1 MFMRLLLKNVSRATL
16 CWQAEVLLH
25 RKPYFIGMRVD
36 TFSRSYESNTFWLV
50 AEQKA
55 IVDLGSLT
63 TAKRLPLAEACCII
77 LTHLHYDHTAA
88 LDQLQLPDSTKIM
101 MHEADAKA
109 MGTNASAAHFF
120 GARAP
125 RFHIDTLLR
134 DGTKIDLGDSILDVI
149 HTPGHTPGSICLY
162 DDHSKSL
169 FSGDTVF
176 PYGGIGRTDLP
187 GGNSHDLIRSISRLE
202 KLEVSVLYPG
212 HGEVTANNVNEQIK
226 QSLKFAK
233 ANEGPE

>member
-1 MFMRLLLKNVSRATL
+1 V
-16 CWQAEVLLH
+16 
-25 RKPYFIGMRVD
+25 RVD
-36 TFSRSYESNTFWLV
+36 TFSRANESNTYWLI

-63 TAKRLPLAEACCII
+63 TAKQLPLDEACCII

-88 LDQLQLPDSTKIM
+88 LDQLRLPAGTKIM
-101 MHEADAKA
+101 MHEADAKEI
-109 MGTNASAAHFF
+109 GTNASAAHFF
-120 GARAP
+120 GARPP
-125 RFHIDTLLR
+125 RFHVDTLLR
-134 DGTKIDLGDSILDVI
+134 DGTRIDLGDSILHVI

-162 DDHSKSL
+162 EDNSKSL

-176 PYGGIGRTDLP
+176 PYGSIGRTDLP
-187 GGNSHDLIRSISRLE
+187 GGSSHDLVRSISRLE

-212 HGEVTANNVNEQIK
+212 HGEVTANNVNDQIK

-233 ANEGPE
+233 ANEDPE

>member
-1 MFMRLLLKNVSRATL
+1 VGQAQALL
-16 CWQAEVLLH
+16 Q
-25 RKPYFIGMRVD
+25 RKPYSMEVRVD

-63 TAKRLPLAEACCII
+63 TAKQLPVDDACCVI

-88 LDQLQLPDSTKIM
+88 LDQLKLSGNTKVM

-109 MGTNASAAHFF
+109 IGTSASAAHFF
-120 GARAP
+120 GAPAP
-125 RFHIDTLLR
+125 RFHVDTLLR
-134 DGTKIDLGDSILDVI
+134 DGARIDLGDSVLRVI

-162 DDHSKSL
+162 EANSKSL

-187 GGNSHDLIRSISRLE
+187 GGSSRDLIRSISRLVQ
-202 KLEVSVLYPG
+202 LEVSVLYPG
-212 HGEVTANNVNEQIK
+212 HGEVTANNVNEQIE

-233 ANEGPE
+233 AIESPE